1 MSNITLNLALKEV
14 YNVFGEIHTASEMSS
29 MLPDTPLDRVLIRE
43 VAQQSEKDYNT
54 LDVFGVMLVKAS
66 DAHTQMFYNS

>member
-14 YNVFGEIHTASEMSS
+14 YNVFGEIHTTPDMSS
-29 MLPDTPLDRVLIRE
+29 VLPDTPLDRVLRE
-43 VAQQSEKDYNT
+43 VSQQSEKDYNT
-54 LDVFGVMLVKAS
+54 LDVVGVMLVKAS

>member
-14 YNVFGEIHTASEMSS
+14 YNVFGEIYTAPDMSS
-29 MLPDTPLDRVLIRE
+29 VLPDTPLDRVLRE